1 MGKTCVCGAEE
12 LDVDTRRPSSS
23 PSDGATVDE
32 GDVIS
37 IDGTTGEVYLGE
49 VPVVPSA
56 GRAVLR
62 GRARRRDADDRWSPP
77 CTGS

>member
-12 LDVDTRRPSSS
+12 LDVDVKNRRFT
-23 PSDGATVDE
+23 ARRRHVVNE

-49 VPVVPSA
+49 VPVMPSQVVQYFE
-56 GRAVLR
+56 G
-62 GRARRRDADDRWSPP
+62 ARSRPTRPTSWSRP
-77 CTGS
+77 CTG